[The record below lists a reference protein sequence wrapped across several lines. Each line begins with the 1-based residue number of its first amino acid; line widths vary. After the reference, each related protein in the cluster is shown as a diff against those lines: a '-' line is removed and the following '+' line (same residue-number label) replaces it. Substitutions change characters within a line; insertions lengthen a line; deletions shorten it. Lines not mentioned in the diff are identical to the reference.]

1 MSNPVFVRP
10 RHNYEPYTDLYK
22 LVELSGYDLIH
33 FDEMDTSDP
42 TQTYIFSPANGE
54 IGQGWHGSRA
64 RIIQLQLE
72 WELEPSQPIPGV
84 SEKWTADAWH
94 AQHIG
99 ARFVPIGSHPE
110 LNLRPSD
117 SPTKEYDVAFLAAP
131 NGRRYSVWGDIADR
145 GLSVAPNG
153 WGDVRH
159 SSLSKSRCMVV
170 VHQWDE
176 FKCIAPLRW
185 AIAAAY
191 KLPLISETLY
201 CRDPFGHG
209 HFMMCDHDRLG
220 KFTEL
225 HIRDRFNNLEDYGL
239 ALHEKLCHQM
249 TFRKSIEAA
258 L

>member
-1 MSNPVFVRP
+1 MADVIFIRP
-10 RHNYEPYTDLYK
+10 RHEYDPYADLYR
-22 LVELSGYDLIH
+22 LIELSGYPLTFIDCI
-33 FDEMDTSDP
+33 DANDP
-42 TQTYIFSPANGE
+42 TKTYIFSPANGE
-54 IGQGWHGSRA
+54 IGQGWPNAKA
-64 RIIQLQLE
+64 RIIHLQLE
-72 WELEPSQPIPGV
+72 WEHEPSQPIAGV
-84 SEKWTADAWH
+84 SEKWTADKWH
-94 AQHIG
+94 ADYIG
-99 ARFVPIGSHPE
+99 ARFVPLGSHPD
-110 LNLRPSD
+110 LNLAPQD

-131 NGRRYSVWGDIADR
+131 NGRRYSVWGDIVDR
-145 GLSVAPNG
+145 GLSIAPNG
-153 WGDVRH
+153 WGEARH
-159 SSLSKSRCMVV
+159 RALTRSRSMVV

-209 HFMMCDHDRLG
+209 HFMTCDHDRLG